1 MTLIKLIPEDHIE
14 ELEKDEHEKFHKMLD
29 SQAESKSKSWEAKE
43 QWLAVFARALSPMI
57 ACKQA
62 GVPNGTYRRWRT
74 TDPRFCRALNRII
87 EEAHDELIGTAYA
100 RATGYL
106 QEDQETESGYQEDA
120 TGRPIRHGV
129 SDRLA
134 IALVN
139 ANQKTRT
146 EKRYQRRRLHLILS
160 ILNETRNLAWRFSAA
175 AFDRIGTPVAEV
187 GSVKFSDPVVAEPGA
202 LLDGTCPRLVPN
214 HSKGKFE
221 LRPFGRI
228 AVVGETHL
236 FLFMLVIAHM

>member
-43 QWLAVFARALSPMI
+43 RWLAVFARSLSPMV

-62 GVPNGTYRRWRT
+62 EVSKDTYRRWRA
-74 TDPRFCRALNRII
+74 TDPRFCRALNHII

-106 QEDQETESGYQEDA
+106 QADQETESGYQEDA

-134 IALVN
+134 ISLVN
-139 ANQKTRT
+139 ANQKAKEATAPLT
-146 EKRYQRRRLHLILS
+146 ININFAALGIEQ
-160 ILNETRNLAWRFSAA
+160 ETSKLEQLPS
-175 AFDRIGTPVAEV
+175 EV
-187 GSVKFSDPVVAEPGA
+187 IEGEVIEHVPREDSDG
-202 LLDGTCPRLVPN
+202 
-214 HSKGKFE
+214 
-221 LRPFGRI
+221 
-228 AVVGETHL
+228 
-236 FLFMLVIAHM
+236 

>member
-1 MTLIKLIPEDHIE
+1 MTLIKLISEDHIE

-29 SQAESKSKSWEAKE
+29 SQADAKSQSWKLKE
-43 QWLAVFARALSPMI
+43 QWLAVFARSLSPTI

-62 GVPNGTYRRWRT
+62 EVSKGTYRRWRA
-74 TDPRFCRALNRII
+74 TDPRFCRALNHII

-139 ANQKTRT
+139 ANQK
-146 EKRYQRRRLHLILS
+146 
-160 ILNETRNLAWRFSAA
+160 
-175 AFDRIGTPVAEV
+175 AEV
-187 GSVKFSDPVVAEPGA
+187 ATAPLTINVNFAALGIKEVPPKLEQLPSDVIDGECVSPEPEE
-202 LLDGTCPRLVPN
+202 VPD
-214 HSKGKFE
+214 E
-221 LRPFGRI
+221 
-228 AVVGETHL
+228 
-236 FLFMLVIAHM
+236 

>member
-14 ELEKDEHEKFHKMLD
+14 ELEKEEHEKFHNMLD
-29 SQAESKSKSWEAKE
+29 SQAESRSKSWEAKE
-43 QWLAVFARALSPMI
+43 QWLAVFARSLSPAV

-62 GVPNGTYRRWRT
+62 EVPQGTYRRWRA
-74 TDPRFCRALNRII
+74 TDPRFCRALNHVI

-106 QEDQETESGYQEDA
+106 QADPETESGYQEDA

-139 ANQKTRT
+139 ANQKA
-146 EKRYQRRRLHLILS
+146 QDV
-160 ILNETRNLAWRFSAA
+160 SA
-175 AFDRIGTPVAEV
+175 
-187 GSVKFSDPVVAEPGA
+187 PVVINVNFAALGIGRDSGKLEQLPSEVIDGECVEAEPVE
-202 LLDGTCPRLVPN
+202 VPD
-214 HSKGKFE
+214 E
-221 LRPFGRI
+221 
-228 AVVGETHL
+228 
-236 FLFMLVIAHM
+236 